1 MQKINLPRSL
11 MALAATTVA
20 LSAFSGAVQAQG
32 AFDWDFRDN
41 DPNSTNSTNRDNPRR
56 VDRDD
61 FGAFVSLEAVVTN
74 ARNNN
79 DFEMR
84 AGGRIFT
91 VRNVSNT
98 SVRLGDRVVVRG
110 NFGNGNQFNGESVR
124 VLGGN
129 NGRGNDVFDPNPFPG
144 VGARIDFP
152 ATLIRVI
159 SRREIEVRAD
169 DGRVYRVESRN
180 DANSFRIGTRVRIIG
195 ESSGSVVRNAS
206 VFLGSGTGGT
216 IYSEPNTS
224 NVAVN
229 VDFPGR
235 IARIDTFRAEAV
247 VRGDNGRDYTVRG
260 REVGNFQ
267 VGDRVRVRGVSR
279 LGVVEVRD
287 LSRVF

>member
-1 MQKINLPRSL
+1 MQKIDLPRSL
-11 MALAATTVA
+11 MALAATSVA

-32 AFDWDFRDN
+32 AFDWDFRDI
-41 DPNSTNSTNRDNPRR
+41 DTNPSNRDNPRR

-61 FGAFVSLEAVVTN
+61 FGTFVSLEAVVTN
-74 ARNNN
+74 ARYNN

-91 VRNVSNT
+91 VRNLSNT
-98 SVRLGDRVVVRG
+98 PVRLGDRVIVRG
-110 NFGNGNQFNGESVR
+110 SFGNSNGFNGESVR

-129 NGRGNDVFDPNPFPG
+129 NGRSNDVFDSNPFPG
-144 VGARIDFP
+144 VGSRVDFP
-152 ATLIRVI
+152 ATLIRVV

-169 DGRVYRVESRN
+169 NGRVYRVESRN
-180 DANSFRIGTRVRIIG
+180 DANSFRIGTRLRIIG
-195 ESSGSVVRNAS
+195 ESNGLIVRNAS
-206 VFLGSGTGGT
+206 VFLGSGTGGS
-216 IYSEPNTS
+216 IFGDPNTS
-224 NVAVN
+224 SASVN

-235 IARIDTFRAEAV
+235 IVRIDTFRAEAV

-260 REVGNFQ
+260 REVENFQ

-279 LGVVEVRD
+279 YGVVEVRD